1 MVDENYKGLSDKR
14 AYLAVLGSLIQ
25 NPLLIDDVD
34 KPLSKED
41 FSTEQFYVI
50 IYVSIFNLYQQG
62 VEKIDE
68 FAIDSYLN
76 NFPEQYKVFNDNEGL
91 KWVSDAMSIASSC
104 NYDYYYHRV
113 RKYSLLR
120 YYEKNGLDTSFL
132 YDKNKLDN
140 ADERQKFDEYT
151 EQEMVDLIEQR
162 LVVEP
167 KSTYCNSQ
175 LVQTIQA
182 GAGIDEMINEYLETP
197 DYGFNM
203 TSLAANTLCRGL
215 RKGKLYM
222 RSAGTGVGKSRLF
235 LMDACTLAVPYTY
248 DLKKKE
254 FVYTGHDTPTLFYG
268 TEMSL
273 REYQSCLI
281 ACVSG
286 VDERHIILG
295 QYEKDELERV
305 REASKYISA
314 APLYLVYCDDFT
326 ISEIENTVKKYVMQK
341 GIQVFIFD
349 YIQAVPR
356 LISELNSKSSIRNQE
371 YQVLIQFAARL
382 KALAEHLD
390 IAILTGS
397 QLRPEAKDMLY
408 KDETTLQ
415 GSKAMSQ
422 KCDIGMTIAKLTK
435 TEKKKVEKITEHI
448 LGCPE
453 INRLVWFWKIRQG
466 SLASIIVACHC
477 DLSNM
482 RLEDVFVMDYDFNLI
497 DIDFTKIEDVK
508 KVVEEQSREIKTEED
523 DVEYDEDDDEL
534 PEETVASRGFNW

>member
-1 MVDENYKGLSDKR
+1 MVESNYKGLSDKR

-25 NPLLIDDVD
+25 NPTLLDDVD
-34 KPLSKED
+34 RPLSKVD
-41 FSTEQFYVI
+41 FDTEKFYQI
-50 IYVSIFNLYQQG
+50 IFISAYNLYQQG
-62 VEKIDE
+62 IEKIDE
-68 FAIDSYLN
+68 FTIDSYLN
-76 NFPEQYKVFNDNEGL
+76 NFPEQYKIFNDNDGL
-91 KWVSDAMSIASSC
+91 KWVSDAMTIASTC
-104 NYDYYYHRV
+104 NYDYYYHRM

-120 YYEKNGLDTSFL
+120 YYEQNGLDTSFIF
-132 YDKNKLDN
+132 DKNKMDN
-140 ADERQKFDEYT
+140 ADEQQKFDEYT
-151 EQEMVDLIEQR
+151 EQEIVELIEQK
-162 LVVEP
+162 LVVDP

-182 GAGIDEMINEYLETP
+182 GYGIDEMVDEYLETP
-197 DYGFNM
+197 DYGFHM

-215 RKGKLYM
+215 RKGKLYL
-222 RSAGTGVGKSRLF
+222 RSAGTGVGKTRLF

-248 DLKKKE
+248 DIKQQK

-273 REYQSCLI
+273 KEYQSCI
-281 ACVSG
+281 VSCVSG

-295 QYEKDELERV
+295 QYEKGELERV
-305 REASKYISA
+305 REASKYIA
-314 APLYLVYCDDFT
+314 ASPLYLVYCDDFT
-326 ISEIENTVKKYVMQK
+326 ISEIENTVKKYVIQK
-341 GIQVFIFD
+341 GVEVFIFD
-349 YIQAVPR
+349 YIQTVPR
-356 LISELNSKSSIRNQE
+356 LMSEVNIKSSVRNQE

-382 KALAEHLD
+382 KALSEHLN

-435 TEKKKVEKITEHI
+435 SEKQKVDKITQNI

-497 DIDFTKIEDVK
+497 NIDFTKIEDVK
-508 KVVEEQSREIKTEED
+508 KVVEEQSREIKSDIEEVD
-523 DVEYDEDDDEL
+523 DDNDDEL
-534 PEETVASRGFNW
+534 PEEVASNRGFNW